1 MSLQPSQRE
10 NPSTSFPITLFFS
23 IGTLLLFY
31 TFNQYLYLD
40 QAGDGFLNLHNYHW
54 TGSFSTDWATGL
66 DGLAVLFLLLT
77 AFIFPPCY
85 LLSRSIAAVANYYLF
100 ILFLLFL
107 FLMEILLFA
116 VFQLL
121 DLFFFY
127 FCFEAV
133 LIPMFMLI
141 GQWGS
146 RERRITAAYYF
157 FLYTL
162 VTSMCIFVSV
172 FYIFSTL
179 GSTLYPLLADHPF
192 SITEETYLA
201 IAFFITFATKIPMV
215 PFHIWL
221 PEAHVE
227 APTVGSVILASLLL
241 KLGGFGFLR
250 YSLSLFT
257 TANRALIG
265 LIYILAL
272 LGVLYASL
280 TTIRQI
286 DLKRIIAYS
295 SVAHMNL
302 AVLGMFAFTQQG
314 LDGSVYLMLGHGI
327 VSGALFM
334 CIGVLYDRYHTRLLH
349 YYSGLVT
356 VMPLFACAFFVFT
369 AANMGFP
376 GTVNFVAEFLIYT
389 GIFDHNAFIAILAA
403 PAIVLSAVYSIWLYN
418 RVIFGT
424 LETRYLHQFNDL
436 FRTEASIL
444 LVLVLGTL
452 YFGLTTTDILDPVY
466 NSTKWIL
473 VQ

>member
-1 MSLQPSQRE
+1 ME
-10 NPSTSFPITLFFS
+10 
-23 IGTLLLFY
+23 LLL
-31 TFNQYLYLD
+31 L
-40 QAGDGFLNLHNYHW
+40 
-54 TGSFSTDWATGL
+54 
-66 DGLAVLFLLLT
+66 
-77 AFIFPPCY
+77 
-85 LLSRSIAAVANYYLF
+85 
-100 ILFLLFL
+100 
-107 FLMEILLFA
+107 A

-133 LIPMFMLI
+133 LIPMFLMI

-162 VTSMCIFVSV
+162 ITSMCIFVSV
-172 FYIFSTL
+172 FYLFSTL

-250 YSLSLFT
+250 YSLPLFAA
-257 TANRALIG
+257 ANRSLAG
-265 LIYILAL
+265 VIYILAL

-302 AVLGMFAFTQQG
+302 AVLGMFAFTPQG
-314 LDGSVYLMLGHGI
+314 LDGSIYMMLGHGV
-327 VSGALFM
+327 VSGALFI

-349 YYSGLVT
+349 YYSGFVT
-356 VMPLFACAFFVFT
+356 IMPLFGCALFVFT
-369 AANMGFP
+369 IANMGFP

-389 GIFDHNAFIAILAA
+389 GLFDHNPFIAVLAA
-403 PAIVLSAVYSIWLYN
+403 PAIIFSAIYSIWLYN
-418 RVIFGT
+418 RVMFGT
-424 LETRYLHQFNDL
+424 LKTRYLDPNADL
-436 FRTEASIL
+436 TRVETGVL
-444 LVLVLGTL
+444 LIFVLGTL
-452 YFGLTTTDILDPVY
+452 YFGLSTTDILDPAY
-466 NSTKWIL
+466 PAAK
-473 VQ
+473 